1 MRMYLTS
8 YPPHP
13 PDRHDRAPYGV
24 SSGGGVCVCVCGW
37 SFLEEP
43 RRVVPG
49 GGGDDDDDMYIGVR
63 GEQLS
68 IESIYRRD

>member
-1 MRMYLTS
+1 MIGLLTEFL
-8 YPPHP
+8 
-13 PDRHDRAPYGV
+13 V
-24 SSGGGVCVCVCGW
+24 VVVCVCVCVDGAFSRSHGGW
-37 SFLEEP
+37 YQ
-43 RRVVPG
+43 V